1 MSSISNHKNNNN
13 INKNSYLN
21 RILLPN
27 KCSNYNLEKKS
38 KEKLINA
45 NLEINK
51 LNNSSIN
58 NNNNI
63 TFQKYKKEI
72 NNKTKR
78 ENISVNKK
86 KENKNVCNKNNS
98 FLSNNNDKYL
108 RNNYHKK
115 DLNNSLNNFSKTSF
129 DFFKKRFSQNNN
141 NNIFNNSNKSRLKSF
156 DGFNKN
162 NKKCNSN
169 NDLNHSRINIKNNSK
184 KRTKTPTIEKN
195 NSKYKLRPISNN
207 NSKEKNINIDNIYK
221 KKVSHSGTNLNV
233 NKVIKKNY
241 NLKTNIKKKF
251 FQANNIFAQFKPKK
265 KNKTIMHQEELIMK
279 KNYLFLNND
288 KLNNKN
294 KENEQSNE
302 NKGYK
307 SDESNQKLKDV
318 ELKKEISPLTNSTA
332 KINILKCNKNNS
344 QSNNYIKS
352 FSNINNSQ
360 LKHNMNINDND
371 SNTQLQ
377 YLNVNSA
384 ISLSTNI
391 NTNTNT
397 INNINSLIN
406 IKENKENSS
415 LNVSKQGQKQ
425 VFQGK
430 KIKCIHEISKTGISG
445 VEKKINQD
453 RNFIFRNFVEGFEN
467 IFMGVCD
474 GHGYFG
480 NEISEYI
487 KENLPMDLNRLIKCR
502 KLDIYNEDLSEVL
515 IDTFLMENNALL
527 RNKQIDSDLSG
538 STCISVIYTP
548 KKLIIS
554 NVGDS
559 RCVLGSRVEGV
570 WEYKNLSRDHKPTI
584 KEEADRIKK
593 NGGRIR
599 PMIDEDGCFVGP
611 LRVYMKDKDLPGLAM
626 TRSFGDYFAS
636 LAGTIAEPEIK
647 EHILVPEDKFIILA
661 SDGLFEFISSE
672 EVGNIIKEYYEK
684 NDIVECCE
692 YLYKES
698 YRKWVLEE
706 EDTVDDITIILVFFE
721 D

>member
-1 MSSISNHKNNNN
+1 MSSIANKKKNNN
-13 INKNSYLN
+13 INNNSSYLN
-21 RILLPN
+21 RILLFN
-27 KCSNYNLEKKS
+27 KYSNYNLKKKS
-38 KEKLINA
+38 KEAIINT
-45 NLEINK
+45 NLDINK
-51 LNNSSIN
+51 LNNSSII
-58 NNNNI
+58 NNNI
-63 TFQKYKKEI
+63 SFQKYKKEI
-72 NNKTKR
+72 NNKTKK
-78 ENISVNKK
+78 ESNSLNKN
-86 KENKNVCNKNNS
+86 KENKNIFNKNDSSLN
-98 FLSNNNDKYL
+98 NNNDKLL

-115 DLNNSLNNFSKTSF
+115 NLNNSLSNFTKTSF
-129 DFFKKRFSQNNN
+129 DFFKKRFNHINNN
-141 NNIFNNSNKSRLKSF
+141 KFNISNQSRLKSF
-156 DGFNKN
+156 EDFSKI
-162 NKKCNSN
+162 NKKSKSN
-169 NDLNHSRINIKNNSK
+169 KDLNQSKIKLKNNSK
-184 KRTKTPTIEKN
+184 KRTKTPTINSHIINN
-195 NSKYKLRPISNN
+195 NSKHKSRPLSNN
-207 NSKEKNINIDNIYK
+207 NSKEKKLNTDNIYK
-221 KKVSHSGTNLNV
+221 NSISHAGTNLNT
-233 NKVIKKNY
+233 NKLIKKKN
-241 NLKTNIKKKF
+241 NNFKTNIRQKI
-251 FQANNIFAQFKPKK
+251 FQANNIFEQFKPKK
-265 KNKTIMHQEELIMK
+265 KNKKTIMHQEELIMMH
-279 KNYLFLNND
+279 NYFISNYN
-288 KLNNKN
+288 KLYNKN
-294 KENEQSNE
+294 KENEQNNE
-302 NKGYK
+302 NKKYQ
-307 SDESNQKLKDV
+307 SDESTQKLKYD
-318 ELKKEISPLTNSTA
+318 ELNKEIFPLTNYTT
-332 KINILKCNKNNS
+332 KINILNSNKNNS
-344 QSNNYIKS
+344 QNNSNIKS
-352 FSNINNSQ
+352 SQ
-360 LKHNMNINDND
+360 LTHNMNNNE

-391 NTNTNT
+391 NTNTNANT

-406 IKENKENSS
+406 NKENRENSS
-415 LNVSKQGQKQ
+415 LNASKQKQKP

-502 KLDIYNEDLSEVL
+502 KLNIYNDDLSEVL

-548 KKLIIS
+548 KKLIIA

-559 RCVLGSRVEGV
+559 RCVLGSRVEGI
-570 WEYKNLSRDHKPTI
+570 WEYKNLSRDHKPSI
-584 KEEADRIKK
+584 KEEADRITK

-672 EVGNIIKEYYEK
+672 EVGNIIKEYYDK
-684 NDIVECCE
+684 NDIVGCCE

-698 YRKWVLEE
+698 YRKWILEE